1 MTRPDSTISLVKP
14 SAGGGEPDA
23 APQLVRVLQCDDLG
37 AAPTRHLLAGVDVVE
52 LGRGPVDE
60 ASREQRG
67 GLARLVLRLADRG
80 ASGQHARLLRV
91 QRTWTV
97 EDAGSKNGTLV
108 NGAAVTRAALTDG
121 DLLQVGNSFFLYR
134 DAVAPVAGAADL
146 EAGALAAPTAALATF
161 SALLAGRFAAL
172 ARIAGADLPVL
183 LRGPSGSGK
192 EVAARALHELS
203 GRGGPYVAVN
213 CGALP
218 PTLVEA
224 ELFGH
229 KRGAFSG
236 ALEERV
242 GHVRAAHGGTLFLDE
257 IADLP
262 AAGQVALLR
271 VLQEREVVPLGDSR
285 PVAVDVRLAA
295 ASNRDLDAA
304 ATAGSFR
311 PELAA
316 RLRGLVVD
324 LLPLRERR
332 EDLGLLLRALLARRD
347 FRGTLTPAAA
357 TALLRHDWPDNVRE
371 LDMALSL
378 SAALAGTRGAIDVAH
393 LPEPLRPLAV
403 GDAAPGDPLT
413 AEDQALRDQ
422 LAGELKRHRGNV
434 SAVARALGKGREQ
447 IHRWMRRFALD
458 PEKFRD

>member
-1 MTRPDSTISLVKP
+1 VAPTDSTISLVKP
-14 SAGGGEPDA
+14 GDRTGDPEA
-23 APQLVRVLQCDDLG
+23 APQLVRLLQCDDP
-37 AAPTRHLLAGVDVVE
+37 AVPPARHLLAGVDLVE
-52 LGRGPVDE
+52 IRRAAAREAIRG
-60 ASREQRG
+60 QRG
-67 GLARLVLRLADRG
+67 GLARLELRLADRG
-80 ASGQHARLLRV
+80 ASSEHARLLRV
-91 QRTWTV
+91 QRSWAI

-108 NGAAVTRAALTDG
+108 NGAVVTRATLADG
-121 DLLQVGNSFFLYR
+121 DLVQIGNTFLLFR
-134 DAVAPVAGAADL
+134 DGAAPVAGDPDL
-146 EAGALAAPTAALATF
+146 EAPALGAPAPALATF
-161 SALLAGRFAAL
+161 SAVLAARFAAL
-172 ARIAGADLPVL
+172 ARVAGADLPVL

-203 GRGGPYVAVN
+203 GRRGPYVAVN

-236 ALEERV
+236 ALDERV

-271 VLQEREVVPLGDSR
+271 VLQEREVVPLGESR

-295 ASNRDLDAA
+295 ATNRDLEAMAA
-304 ATAGSFR
+304 AGSFR

-316 RLRGLVVD
+316 RLRGLIVE
-324 LLPLRERR
+324 LPPLRERP
-332 EDLGLLLRALLARRD
+332 EDLGLLVRALLARRAP
-347 FRGTLTPAAA
+347 RATLTPAAA

-378 SAALAGTRGAIDVAH
+378 ATALGGTAIDVGH
-393 LPEPLRPLAV
+393 LPEGLRPLASA
-403 GDAAPGDPLT
+403 DAAPADPLT
-413 AEDQALRDQ
+413 DEDRALRDQ
-422 LAGELKRHRGNV
+422 LAAELQRQKGNV

-447 IHRWMRRFALD
+447 IHRWMRRFGMD
-458 PEKFRD
+458 PERYRD